1 MIPLRD
7 SVRPRTTPF
16 VNWIIIALNL
26 YIFIR
31 EVMLPPGQLN
41 EVYYTLGVIPASVTQ
56 LFLDGSAMGTVI
68 ITFFTAMF
76 LHGGWM
82 HVLGNMLFLWV
93 FGDNVEDRLGHFK
106 FLLFYLAT
114 GIVGAIAHIM
124 SDPFS
129 EVPII
134 GASGAIAGVLGAYFV
149 TFPRARVLTLL
160 PIIIFFTI
168 VEIPAVVFLAFW
180 FVLQL
185 FNGTASLGG
194 SANPVAWWA
203 HVGGFLSGI
212 VLIKIMA
219 PGRKHIYN
227 RE

>member
-16 VNWIIIALNL
+16 VNWILIAINL

-41 EVYYTLGVIPASVTQ
+41 EVYYTLGLIPASVTQ
-56 LFLDGSAMGTVI
+56 LFLNGSAMGSVI

-76 LHGGWM
+76 LHGGWT

-114 GIVGAIAHIM
+114 GIIGVIAHIL
-124 SDPFS
+124 SNPFS

-212 VLIKIMA
+212 ILIKIMA

>member
-16 VNWIIIALNL
+16 VNWILIALNL
-26 YIFIR
+26 YVFIR
-31 EVMLPPGQLN
+31 EVMLPPRQLN
-41 EVYYTLGVIPASVTQ
+41 EVFYTLGVIPASVTQ
-56 LFLDGSAMGTVI
+56 LLLNGSDMVYVI

-76 LHGGWM
+76 LHGGWTHM
-82 HVLGNMLFLWV
+82 LGNMLFLWV

-106 FLLFYLAT
+106 YFLFYLAT
-114 GIVGAIAHIM
+114 GIFGSIAHII
-124 SDPFS
+124 SNPFS

-168 VEIPAVVFLAFW
+168 VEIPAVIFLAFW

-194 SANPVAWWA
+194 AVNPVAWWA

-212 VLIKIMA
+212 ALIKIMA

>member
-1 MIPLRD
+1 VIPLRD

>member
-1 MIPLRD
+1 VIPLRD

-16 VNWIIIALNL
+16 VNWILIALNL
-26 YIFIR
+26 YVFIR
-31 EVMLPPGQLN
+31 EVMLPPRQLN
-41 EVYYTLGVIPASVTQ
+41 EVFYTLGVIPASVTQ
-56 LFLDGSAMGTVI
+56 LLLNGSDMVYVI

-76 LHGGWM
+76 LHGGWTHM
-82 HVLGNMLFLWV
+82 LGNMLFLWV

-106 FLLFYLAT
+106 YFLFYLAT
-114 GIVGAIAHIM
+114 GIFGSIAHII
-124 SDPFS
+124 SNPFS

-168 VEIPAVVFLAFW
+168 VEIPAVIFLAFW

-194 SANPVAWWA
+194 AVNPVAWWA

-212 VLIKIMA
+212 ALIKIMA